1 MFCEFSFSFTKTL
14 SKQAN
19 QKSKKLSCK
28 PFSRQTRNGLSLFSG
43 CREDSCLLL
52 FHLFFLFSLSKC
64 TFSPQERKV
73 SRNKQNMSFLCE
85 NHFQPANPESLTSL
99 KSPIRSLVVI
109 VPKLKSLFSSFE
121 NLRGIVRPQKLSEV
135 KSLSRPQSLS
145 MSKKRTVPQRF
156 FNTNLSLFSF
166 STMPANDRGYGH
178 GRFAG
183 VFAVAQRQSECGRKT
198 R

>member
-1 MFCEFSFSFTKTL
+1 MFCEFLFSLTKTL
-14 SKQAN
+14 SRRAN

-28 PFSRQTRNGLSLFSG
+28 PFSRQARNGFSLLSG
-43 CREDSCLLL
+43 CRGDSFL
-52 FHLFFLFSLSKC
+52 FFSLSKC

-73 SRNKQNMSFLCE
+73 SRNKQNMFFLSAK
-85 NHFQPANPESLTSL
+85 HFQPANPESLTSL

-135 KSLSRPQSLS
+135 KSLSKPQSLS

-156 FNTNLSLFSF
+156 FNTNLSLFSL
-166 STMPANDRGYGH
+166 SNYAR
-178 GRFAG
+178 
-183 VFAVAQRQSECGRKT
+183 
-198 R
+198 